1 MSPAVKSG
9 LKLSLVGFIAFVVF
23 LVATLPANV
32 AYSYWKSMRG
42 ADVPVVLKDV
52 EGSIW
57 SGRVG
62 KASVMGQPF
71 QAVTWDANAYT
82 LLLGILELNF
92 EFKVPDG
99 YAKGI
104 VGHSFFGGTYLSD
117 IEAWLPLREVKN
129 LFNIDALRP
138 AGNLDIQLST
148 VKIDKNTIV
157 SAKGD
162 LAWHSAEMTLLK
174 KLNLGDLQV
183 TLEPSDEGI
192 KGVLADQGGPLIAD
206 GILQLNRDN
215 SYQFNG
221 EFAARGN
228 QPDLA
233 NALRTMGRPDR
244 EGKVKVTQS
253 GNLSALGIL

>member
-9 LKLSLVGFIAFVVF
+9 IKLSIFGIVAFIVF

-32 AYSYWKSMRG
+32 AYSYWKKMRG
-42 ADVPVVLKDV
+42 ANVPVVLSDV

-62 KASVMGQPF
+62 KAFVKGQPF
-71 QAVTWDANAYT
+71 QSVAWDANGYT

-99 YAKGI
+99 YARGV
-104 VGHSFFGGTYLSD
+104 VGHSFFGGTYLND
-117 IEAWLPLREVKN
+117 VEAWLPLSQIKN

-138 AGNLDIQLST
+138 AGDLDIQLST

-162 LAWHSAEMTLLK
+162 LAWHSAELTLLK

-183 TLEPSDEGI
+183 TLEPSEEGI

-215 SYQFNG
+215 SFQFTG

-244 EGKVKVTQS
+244 EGKVKVNQS
-253 GNLSALGIL
+253 GNLSALGVL